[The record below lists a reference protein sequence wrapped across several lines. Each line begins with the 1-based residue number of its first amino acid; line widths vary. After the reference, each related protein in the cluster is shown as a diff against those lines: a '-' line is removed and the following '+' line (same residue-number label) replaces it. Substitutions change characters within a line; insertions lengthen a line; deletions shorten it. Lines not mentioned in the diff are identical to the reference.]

1 MFTLYLK
8 KVQRVKYLNGVLRKI
23 NYIDFLGVETF
34 LSTFPKQNL
43 DIGVGMMEEIGV
55 NNFKY
60 NTRSM
65 PMMKSVAFI
74 GGCCFV
80 LVLRMGE
87 WNELTG
93 HPKDRG
99 KNRRNSRMNS
109 LQPGED
115 DANRWS
121 NCRRPFER

>member
-1 MFTLYLK
+1 M
-8 KVQRVKYLNGVLRKI
+8 V
-23 NYIDFLGVETF
+23 
-34 LSTFPKQNL
+34 
-43 DIGVGMMEEIGV
+43 EEIDV

-65 PMMKSVAFI
+65 PMMKSIAFI
-74 GGCCFV
+74 GGCFV
-80 LVLRMGE
+80 LVLRMGK

-99 KNRRNSRMNS
+99 KNWRNSRMKS

-121 NCRRPFER
+121 NNQRPSER

>member
-1 MFTLYLK
+1 M
-8 KVQRVKYLNGVLRKI
+8 V
-23 NYIDFLGVETF
+23 
-34 LSTFPKQNL
+34 
-43 DIGVGMMEEIGV
+43 EEIGV

-74 GGCCFV
+74 EGCCFV

-99 KNRRNSRMNS
+99 KNQQNSRTNS
-109 LQPGED
+109 LQPGDD
-115 DANRWS
+115 DADWRYN
-121 NCRRPFER
+121 NRRPSER